1 MPDNETHNETLVE
14 KKVTYSIEVDGR
26 FVIIEDVPARV
37 NIETGERYFSP
48 ETVERLQQTVWK
60 QYRPVR
66 TIETP
71 VYEYS
76 AFVSEKNSKLKKW
89 LKWME
94 TIQSEIQKLLRDTNM
109 FWEVQDIIREN
120 PRIQKPSAF
129 YRYLGRTYLS
139 HALSGLRRQIKPQKD
154 SISFV
159 GLLEDIAKNPEELS
173 RSYYR
178 SLCAYPDGPEMSQ
191 IEMEG
196 REELEEV
203 GITETS
209 QQKNLIKDDFA
220 RCADASGEHVCPKM
234 VKDDLKRLKSAV
246 EKHEEFADKRI
257 AHWDKGE
264 PDVVPTF
271 GELDDCIKLLDKTYV
286 KYHLL
291 FYAESIDTLM
301 PTYQY
306 EWKTI
311 FLEPWLKTGFGSAKG
326 LIHIGE
332 DFDDELPDFKEY
344 ME

>member
-1 MPDNETHNETLVE
+1 M
-14 KKVTYSIEVDGR
+14 
-26 FVIIEDVPARV
+26 
-37 NIETGERYFSP
+37 SP
-48 ETVERLQQTVWK
+48 
-60 QYRPVR
+60 
-66 TIETP
+66 
-71 VYEYS
+71 
-76 AFVSEKNSKLKKW
+76 KLEKW
-89 LKWME
+89 LGWME
-94 TIQSEIQKLLRDTNM
+94 TIQSEIQRLLRDTNM
-109 FWEVQDIIREN
+109 FWEVQDIIRAN

-129 YRYLGRTYLS
+129 YSYLGRTYLS
-139 HALSGLRRQIKPQKD
+139 HALAGLRRQIKPHRD

-159 GLLEDIAKNPEELS
+159 GLLDDIAENPEELS

-178 SLCAYPDGPEMSQ
+178 SLCSYPDGPDISQ
-191 IEMEG
+191 MEMEG
-196 REELEEV
+196 REGLEEV
-203 GITETS
+203 GIADSS
-209 QQKNLIKDDFA
+209 QLKDLIKMDDFA
-220 RCADASGEHVCPKM
+220 RYADASEEHVCPQM

-257 AHWDKGE
+257 AHRDKRK
-264 PDVVPTF
+264 PAVVPKF

-306 EWKTI
+306 EWKSI
-311 FLEPWLKTGFGSAKG
+311 FLEPWLKAGAGSAKG

>member
-1 MPDNETHNETLVE
+1 ME
-14 KKVTYSIEVDGR
+14 
-26 FVIIEDVPARV
+26 IIQ
-37 NIETGERYFSP
+37 GEIRG
-48 ETVERLQQTVWK
+48 
-60 QYRPVR
+60 
-66 TIETP
+66 
-71 VYEYS
+71 
-76 AFVSEKNSKLKKW
+76 
-89 LKWME
+89 
-94 TIQSEIQKLLRDTNM
+94 LLRDTNM

-139 HALSGLRRQIKPQKD
+139 HALAGLRRQIKPQKD

-159 GLLEDIAKNPEELS
+159 GLLDEIAKNPEELS

-178 SLCAYPDGPEMSQ
+178 SLSTNPDGPDMNQ

-196 REELEEV
+196 QKELEEV
-203 GITETS
+203 GITSTS
-209 QQKNLIKDDFA
+209 QLKDLIQMDDFA
-220 RCADASGEHVCPKM
+220 PYSNASGEHVCPQM
-234 VKDDLKRLKSAV
+234 VKDDLNALKSAV

-257 AHWDKGE
+257 AHRDKGE
-264 PDVVPTF
+264 PEVIPTF

-306 EWKTI
+306 EWKKI
-311 FLEPWLKTGFGSAKG
+311 FLEPWLKAVAGSAKG

>member
-1 MPDNETHNETLVE
+1 MNQEF
-14 KKVTYSIEVDGR
+14 KI
-26 FVIIEDVPARV
+26 
-37 NIETGERYFSP
+37 SP
-48 ETVERLQQTVWK
+48 
-60 QYRPVR
+60 
-66 TIETP
+66 
-71 VYEYS
+71 
-76 AFVSEKNSKLKKW
+76 KLKKW

-94 TIQSEIQKLLRDTNM
+94 IIQSEIQTLLRDTSM

-129 YRYLGRTYLS
+129 YSYLGRTYLS

-154 SISFV
+154 GISFV
-159 GLLEDIAKNPEELS
+159 GLLDDIAKNPEELS
-173 RSYYR
+173 FKYYCSIR
-178 SLCAYPDGPEMSQ
+178 WSESAAQQLAKSGLARFGLGPQ
-191 IEMEG
+191 
-196 REELEEV
+196 EV
-203 GITETS
+203 AKSEFE
-209 QQKNLIKDDFA
+209 KY
-220 RCADASGEHVCPKM
+220 ADASGKHVCPMM
-234 VKDDLKRLKSAV
+234 VKGDIDKLKKSAKAC
-246 EKHEEFADKRI
+246 EDFADKRI
-257 AHWDKGE
+257 VHWDKDN
-264 PDVVPTF
+264 PTVIPTF

-326 LIHIGE
+326 RIHIGE

>member
-1 MPDNETHNETLVE
+1 
-14 KKVTYSIEVDGR
+14 
-26 FVIIEDVPARV
+26 
-37 NIETGERYFSP
+37 
-48 ETVERLQQTVWK
+48 
-60 QYRPVR
+60 
-66 TIETP
+66 
-71 VYEYS
+71 
-76 AFVSEKNSKLKKW
+76 
-89 LKWME
+89 
-94 TIQSEIQKLLRDTNM
+94 M

-139 HALSGLRRQIKPQKD
+139 HALAGLRRQIKPQKD

-173 RSYYR
+173 RSYYH
-178 SLCAYPDGPEMSQ
+178 SLCSHADGPDIIQ

-196 REELEEV
+196 REELEKV
-203 GITETS
+203 GITDTS
-209 QQKNLIKDDFA
+209 QLKDLIEMDDFGPY
-220 RCADASGEHVCPKM
+220 ADASGKHVCPKM
-234 VKDDLKRLKSAV
+234 VEDDLKALKSEV
-246 EKHEEFADKRI
+246 EKYEEFADKRI
-257 AHWDKGE
+257 VHWDKGE
-264 PDVVPTF
+264 PSVLPKF

-291 FYAESIDTLM
+291 FYAESISTLM

-306 EWKTI
+306 EWKKI
-311 FLEPWLKTGFGSAKG
+311 FLEPWLKAVAGSAKG